1 MANLPSFSPFSV
13 DLHADEQSAGPRWR
27 KWIDRFENPLCALD
41 INDDRQK
48 KAMLLHYVGE
58 EVYDIFD
65 SFTDQQKGLGAVRE
79 TPDGNVPDEYG
90 VAKRSL
96 TEFFTPKKNT
106 IYEIFK
112 FRQASQNSG
121 ERIDSFY
128 TRLRT
133 LASTCDFH
141 DADKEI
147 LSQILQGC
155 TSSRLRRKV
164 LKDVYTLKQVLDE
177 AKALELSESRAS
189 VMEGKCV
196 DLNAVSS
203 HRSSSDSFKRTDS
216 SNDSCASGSGAHGHR
231 NFAHRGRKVDR
242 GRSTHRGRGRDN
254 TTVRG
259 SSRYPGSHRGG
270 VTRRSD
276 TNSCH
281 YCGGPSSHASCP
293 AKGKE
298 CRRCH

>member
-1 MANLPSFSPFSV
+1 MCASVTVALMLVTTFFWRREFKDSKLWQIYRGFLPFSV
-13 DLHADEQSAGPRWR
+13 HADEQSAGPRWR
-27 KWIDRFENPLCALD
+27 KWIDRFENLLCALD
-41 INDDRQK
+41 INDYRKK

-106 IYEIFK
+106 TEEIFK

-121 ERIDSFY
+121 ETIDSFY

-155 TSSRLRRKV
+155 TSSRLRRKA
-164 LKDVYTLKQVLDE
+164 LKDDYTLKQVLDE

-189 VMEGKCV
+189 VVEGKGL

-216 SNDSCASGSGAHGHR
+216 SNDSCASGYGAHGR
-231 NFAHRGRKVDR
+231 AWKLCTSWSQG
-242 GRSTHRGRGRDN
+242 
-254 TTVRG
+254 
-259 SSRYPGSHRGG
+259 
-270 VTRRSD
+270 
-276 TNSCH
+276 
-281 YCGGPSSHASCP
+281 
-293 AKGKE
+293 
-298 CRRCH
+298 